1 MELLKLEE
9 MTTEQKLGMT
19 YCARPNTPED
29 YEFVFELIKK
39 RALGCVQVSPTR
51 PDRVQQIKELADYP
65 ILIICDCETGF
76 PTSDIPK
83 IPLAALSACNNEEY
97 YRVFAKG
104 VVTEAKK
111 IGFNGTWSPVV
122 DVLVCN
128 GANRVHRHLS
138 DDPMRV
144 AKAAEIIA
152 RVYKSYGY
160 MSSGKHYPG
169 SKDNP
174 YDGHMAPTP
183 SNKTMEELLAVD
195 MVPYKYL
202 MERDLLP
209 SIMTSHNVFQNIDP
223 DTPGTMSPKIQ
234 KIIRDLGFDGV
245 TFTDS
250 FAMMSILQKYGEE
263 NILGMAI
270 AAGNDIVLPN
280 YRTRDRD
287 AFAMLVKNYE
297 DGMFTEERLNEAA
310 RRVLKL
316 HAFIG
321 SEPECNDPFTE
332 EDLKKFDDMA
342 KDCITA
348 VCDEGV
354 SPALDSDK
362 SHLFVII
369 TDNSFSED
377 DNLMEITTK
386 NWYFPKKIADKIRQE
401 YPDAGIVY
409 LPELP
414 DQKQNEKVLLESGK
428 YDDVVFITFCMTQ
441 AYLGTDCMTR
451 RVENMIDCINLA
463 NKLAAV
469 VHFGNPFALQPLMHV
484 KRKIFGYTMPDTQ
497 LYTIDVLKGKIP
509 AKGTLPFHITF
520 K

>member
-1 MELLKLEE
+1 MQFLKLEDL
-9 MTTEQKLGMT
+9 TTEQKLGMT
-19 YCARPNTPED
+19 YCARPLNDED
-29 YEFVFELIKK
+29 WEFVFELIKK
-39 RALGCVQVSPTR
+39 RALGCVQAP
-51 PDRVQQIKELADYP
+51 PNKPERVKQILEIADYP

-83 IPLAALSACNNEEY
+83 IPLAALSACNNDEY

-122 DVLVCN
+122 DVLYCD
-128 GANRVHRHLS
+128 GANRVHRMLS

-144 AKAAEIIA
+144 AKASEIIA
-152 RVYKSYGY
+152 RVYKQYGY

-169 SKDNP
+169 TKENP
-174 YDGHMAPTP
+174 YDGHMAPAN
-183 SNKTMEELLAVD
+183 SLKTIEDLKKVD
-195 MVPYKYL
+195 LVPYKYL
-202 MERDLLP
+202 MEKGLLP
-209 SIMTSHNVFQNIDP
+209 SIMTTHNVFENIDP
-223 DTPGTMSPKIQ
+223 DNAGTMSPKIQ
-234 KIIRDLGFDGV
+234 KIIRDMGFEGV

-297 DGMFTEERLNEAA
+297 DGMFTQERLDEAA
-310 RRVLKL
+310 ARVLKL
-316 HAFIG
+316 HEFVGA
-321 SEPECNDPFTE
+321 EPECSDPFTP
-332 EDLKKFDDMA
+332 EDLAKFEDMA

-354 SPALDSDK
+354 SPALDPDK
-362 SHLFVII
+362 KYMFVVL

-386 NWYFPKKIADKIRQE
+386 NWYYPKPIAEKIRQE
-401 YPDAGIVY
+401 FPNSEVIY

-414 DQKQNEKVLLESGK
+414 NQHHNEKILNGSIQ
-428 YDDVVFITFCMTQ
+428 YDGVVFLTFCMTQ
-441 AYLGTDCMTR
+441 AYLGTDCLTR
-451 RVENMIDCINLA
+451 RVENLIDCVNMS
-463 NKLAAV
+463 NKLCGV
-469 VHFGNPFALQPLMHV
+469 VHFGNPFALQPLQHV
-484 KRKIFGYTMPDTQ
+484 KRKIFGYTMPKSQ
-497 LYTIDVLKGKIP
+497 LYAIDVLKGTIP
-509 AKGTLPFHITF
+509 AKGTLPFHVKF

>member
-1 MELLKLEE
+1 MTLLKLEE
-9 MTTEQKLGMT
+9 LTIEQKLGMT
-19 YCARPNTPED
+19 YCARPTTD
-29 YEFVFELIKK
+29 ADWEFVFELVKK
-39 RALGCVQVSPTR
+39 RALGCVQAAPTR
-51 PDRVQQIKELADYP
+51 PDRVKQVKELADYP

-83 IPLAALSACNNEEY
+83 IPLAALSACDNEEY
-97 YRVFAKG
+97 FRVFAKG

-122 DVLVCN
+122 DVLYCN
-128 GANRVHRHLS
+128 GANRVHRILS

-144 AKAAEIIA
+144 AKAAEIIS

-169 SKDNP
+169 TKENP
-174 YDGHMAPTP
+174 YDGHMAPAD
-183 SNKTMEELLAVD
+183 SNKTMEDLMNVD
-195 MVPYKYL
+195 LVPYKYL

-209 SIMTSHNVFQNIDP
+209 SIMTTHNVFKNIDP
-223 DTPGTMSPKIQ
+223 DNAGTMSPKIQ
-234 KIIRDLGFDGV
+234 KIIRDMGFDGV

-316 HAFIG
+316 HAFVG
-321 SEPECNDPFTE
+321 AEPECNDPFTE

-342 KDCITA
+342 RDCITA

-354 SPALDSDK
+354 SPALDPDK
-362 SHLFVII
+362 KHMFVIL
-369 TDNSFSED
+369 TDNSFTED
-377 DNLMEITTK
+377 DNLMEITTA
-386 NWYFPKKIADKIRQE
+386 NWYNPKAIADKIRKE
-401 YPDAGIVY
+401 YPDSQVIY

-414 DQKQNEKVLLESGK
+414 NQKQNEQILNGSIQF
-428 YDDVVFITFCMTQ
+428 DDVVFITFCMTQ
-441 AYLGTDCMTR
+441 AYLGTDCLTR
-451 RVENMIDCINLA
+451 RVENLIDCVNMS
-463 NKLAAV
+463 NKLGGV
-469 VHFGNPFALQPLMHV
+469 VHFGNPFALQPLQHV
-484 KRKIFGYTMPDTQ
+484 KRKIFGYTMPATQ
-497 LYTIDVLKGKIP
+497 PYCIDVLKGKYP
-509 AKGTLPFHITF
+509 AKGTLPFNIEF
-520 K
+520 R